1 METANRTP
9 WHLWVV
15 GLVTLIWNGFGAY
28 DYIMSKTENRD
39 YLAQMMEPTG
49 VSVDGAIVYMDAMPL
64 WANIAWGLGVWGA
77 VAGSVLLLLRNR
89 FAFHAF
95 AVSLVGLVFGMLHQW
110 TNPMPEMTDTT
121 TPMVFTL
128 MIFAI
133 TIFLLWYSRRMTA
146 KDVLR

>member
-1 METANRTP
+1 METANKTP

-28 DYIMSKTENRD
+28 DYIMSKTENRE

-49 VSVDGAIVYMDAMPL
+49 VSVDGAIAYMDAMPL

-77 VAGSVLLLLRNR
+77 VAGSILLLLRNR

-128 MIFAI
+128 VIFAI

-146 KDVLR
+146 KSVLR